1 MGGRRLAAMM
11 LTDMVG
17 YSALAQRDEG
27 RALEAVQEQERVL
40 RPIFASFGGRPVKS
54 LGDGFLVEFGSALDA
69 VRCAI
74 SIQQVMDRRNSS
86 SDGGPIE
93 LRIGIHLGD
102 VVHRGKDV
110 FGDAVN
116 IAARIEPLADPGGVS
131 VSQQVYDQVRNK
143 ISVRFVSAGIP
154 ELKNIAVPIP
164 VYKIDLP
171 SAHPAPPGPRRD
183 RPRVAVLPLANIS
196 GRAEDEYF
204 ADGITEELIQ
214 ALSKIAGL
222 RVVGRASV
230 MRYKRSDSSPATI
243 ARELDAT
250 AVVEGGIRKSG
261 SQVRVTARLLD
272 ASSAETLWSQ
282 AFDREGRD
290 LFALPSEVSERI
302 ASALEVKILGP
313 EHRSLQRPITENTAA
328 HSAYLKGR
336 YFLNQRTEVALRQ
349 ALENFALALKA
360 DSRFSRALAGTS
372 DTYSTLAWLEFVRP
386 RDAFPRARTAALR
399 AIALDPTLAEAHA
412 SLGFV
417 RFLYDRAWVEAEREF
432 RQSIALNENYA
443 PAHQFYSDLLKAM
456 GRLDEA
462 LAEIERALEL
472 DPLSLSINTA
482 LGHVLYLSRQYDR
495 AIVQYRKA
503 LGLDPNFAQAH
514 LWFGRPYLEKAM
526 YDEAI
531 AEVQTAVRLS
541 KESTM
546 SLAVLGHAYA
556 SAGRAREARRLL
568 ATLMRRA
575 RSQYVPSYWIAL
587 VHVGLGDR
595 DRAFEWLE
603 RANRERSAWLA
614 WIKVEPRFDS
624 LRSDPR
630 FPLLLRRLKLA

>member
-1 MGGRRLAAMM
+1 MM

>member
-40 RPIFASFGGRPVKS
+40 RPIFTSFGGRPVKS

-74 SIQQVMDRRNSS
+74 SIQEAMDRRKSS

-171 SAHPAPPGPRRD
+171 SAHPAPPVPRRD

>member
-1 MGGRRLAAMM
+1 M
-11 LTDMVG
+11 
-17 YSALAQRDEG
+17 
-27 RALEAVQEQERVL
+27 
-40 RPIFASFGGRPVKS
+40 
-54 LGDGFLVEFGSALDA
+54 
-69 VRCAI
+69 
-74 SIQQVMDRRNSS
+74 
-86 SDGGPIE
+86 
-93 LRIGIHLGD
+93 
-102 VVHRGKDV
+102 
-110 FGDAVN
+110 
-116 IAARIEPLADPGGVS
+116 
-131 VSQQVYDQVRNK
+131 
-143 ISVRFVSAGIP
+143 
-154 ELKNIAVPIP
+154 
-164 VYKIDLP
+164 
-171 SAHPAPPGPRRD
+171 
-183 RPRVAVLPLANIS
+183 LPLANIS

-230 MRYKRSDSSPATI
+230 MRYKRSDTSPATI

-313 EHRSLQRPITENTAA
+313 EQRALQRPITENTAA

-417 RFLYDRAWVEAEREF
+417 RFLYDRAWVEAESEF

-514 LWFGRPYLEKAM
+514 LWFGRPFLEKAM

-568 ATLMRRA
+568 ATLRRRT